1 MSKDESVLTW
11 DTLTQVS
18 DQKAQRKLDYL
29 EKKREETIVSEE
41 ELDLNSTESALQPE
55 SVLRPGDPIPGY
67 PMLRKVAPS
76 NKRRPRM
83 KNILQKMLSYEMDA
97 KSPLTGEMQ
106 YCTTGELIIAALV
119 KKGMSGNLKA
129 IELIFD
135 RLEGKAKSAVE
146 ISADVNL
153 ESHNRTTVNHDLSS
167 LSVDELLTVKDILQK
182 TAIDATIVEAEDN
195 VDDSD

>member
-29 EKKREETIVSEE
+29 EKKHKETIVSEE
-41 ELDLNSTESALQPE
+41 ELDLNSTNSSLQPE
-55 SVLRPGDPIPGY
+55 STESALRPGDPIPGY
-67 PMLRKVAPS
+67 PMLRKVSPS

-153 ESHNRTTVNHDLSS
+153 ESRNHTTVNHDLSS

-182 TAIDATIVEAEDN
+182 TAIDAVIVEDED
-195 VDDSD
+195 SE